1 MEAVSQ
7 FGPACRLANHI
18 SIGRSG
24 NFVPETSGARLG
36 TDAPLG
42 ITCSYPGN
50 FTIDIANVS
59 LVGPNVAPVPLE
71 DFRKY
76 EV

>member
-1 MEAVSQ
+1 M
-7 FGPACRLANHI
+7 
-18 SIGRSG
+18 
-24 NFVPETSGARLG
+24 PETAGARLG

-59 LVGPNVAPVPLE
+59 LVGPNVAPVPL
-71 DFRKY
+71 DALPFNIPGSAATNWVRTR
-76 EV
+76 